1 MRQLGKQLALQIYRS
16 VNMSRCVHRVHRRKK
31 KEKRL
36 PDRVYFHRRLSVQE
50 EMVGVLVRVAGRSSK
65 GLVQT
70 GPDIWRK
77 SMGVTLIE
85 RKPVTT

>member
-1 MRQLGKQLALQIYRS
+1 
-16 VNMSRCVHRVHRRKK
+16 VHRRKK

-36 PDRVYFHRRLSVQE
+36 PDRVYFRRRLSVQE

-65 GLVQT
+65 GLVQSAAAILET
-70 GPDIWRK
+70 GPDIRRK